1 MAQELSI
8 IQYINND
15 TVKKNIEAVLGE
27 RTPQFITSVVSLV
40 NSSEALK
47 AADKKSVMGACLTAA
62 ALNLPINQNLGFAF
76 IIPYKNNK
84 EGITVAQFQMGYK
97 GFIQLAMRSGQF
109 KTINVSDVKKGELKG
124 INRLSGEI
132 DFAWLPD
139 LDREKAETIGF
150 VAYIRLTNG
159 FEKSLYMTAEELKQH
174 GIKFSQSMK
183 RGYGLWKDD
192 FDAMAKKTVIKLL
205 LSKYAPMDSDM
216 AKAQEADQAIIKD
229 SYRYVDNLPES
240 SETIANGK
248 EKARI
253 LKFIEEAKTDK
264 ELEECYPAVQ
274 DANDEEIKKAFADK
288 KKGLKK

>member
-76 IIPYKNNK
+76 IIPYKNN
-84 EGITVAQFQMGYK
+84 
-97 GFIQLAMRSGQF
+97 
-109 KTINVSDVKKGELKG
+109 KKGELKG